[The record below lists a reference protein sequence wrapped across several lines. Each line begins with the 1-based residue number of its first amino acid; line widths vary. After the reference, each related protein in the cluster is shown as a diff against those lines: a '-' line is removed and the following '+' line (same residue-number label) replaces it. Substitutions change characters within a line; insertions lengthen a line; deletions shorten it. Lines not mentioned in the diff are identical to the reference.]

1 MDFFRDLMLQRLL
14 GFYEEDVKKD
24 RVKWE
29 GICRKLNV
37 LLIV

>member
-29 GICRKLNV
+29 SICRKLNV